1 MAKITSTGIKIDSF
15 NDLFDAI
22 SAEYKNIYG
31 QDINIEQD
39 TSDGQKLSIFVKAY
53 RDLQELG
60 VSIYNSFDPD
70 TAIGTQLNKLMKLC
84 GTSRIPATKSV
95 VDIQVTTSQNVTLDS
110 DYTLKDKLG
119 QLWVISEATTLT
131 TGTTTVSFIA
141 DEWGAIE
148 ALPNTITEFES
159 IVLGVTSVTNPNSA
173 TTGRNEET
181 DNELKLRRKKSV
193 SLPSN
198 NTVDGLLA
206 KLLNINSVLD
216 AVIYENDTDV
226 YDADLDL
233 NAHTIWCIVDGGL
246 NADIIETIAIDKM
259 AGTGLKGSVEDTY
272 TAQILRQDGS
282 YRNKLIAVK
291 YDRPLEVNIYITF
304 DVKAKNVGDYLDL
317 DGMKQAL
324 ETKTFY
330 IGENATVTE
339 LYAYIYS
346 ANTNFIATN
355 LKISDDN
362 VAFTSS
368 QLITGYQDKF
378 VINATNITITEI

>member
-1 MAKITSTGIKIDSF
+1 MAEITSTGIKIDSF

-31 QDINIEQD
+31 QDILIEQS
-39 TSDGQKLSIFVKAY
+39 TADGQKLSIFVKAY

-60 VSIYNSFDPD
+60 VSVYNSFDPD

-84 GTSRIPATKSV
+84 GISRIPATKSV
-95 VDIQVTTSQNVTLDS
+95 VDIQITTSQNVTLDS
-110 DYTLKDKLG
+110 DYTLKDTLG

-148 ALPNTITEFES
+148 ALPNTITDFES

-173 TTGRNEET
+173 TVGRNEET

-206 KLLNINSVLD
+206 KLLNVNSVLD
-216 AVIYENDTDV
+216 AVIYENDTDT
-226 YDADLDL
+226 YDADLEL

-246 NADIIETIAIDKM
+246 NDDIIETIAIDKM
-259 AGTGLKGSVEDTY
+259 AGTGLKGSVTDVY
-272 TAQILRQDGS
+272 TAQILRQDGT
-282 YRNKLIAVK
+282 YRNKLIEVL
-291 YDRPLEVNIYITF
+291 YDRPIEVDIYIKF
-304 DVKAKNVGDYLDL
+304 DVKAKNPSDTLDL
-317 DGMKQAL
+317 EAMKQAL
-324 ETKTFY
+324 ETKTFF

-355 LKISDDN
+355 LQLSIDD
-362 VAFTSS
+362 
-368 QLITGYQDKF
+368 ITYVTDELEAGYQDKF
-378 VINATNITITEI
+378 MITSTNITITEL

>member
-1 MAKITSTGIKIDSF
+1 MAEITSTGIKIDSF

-39 TSDGQKLSIFVKAY
+39 TPDGQKLSIFVKAY

-60 VSIYNSFDPD
+60 VSVYNSFDPD

-84 GTSRIPATKSV
+84 GISRIPATKSV

-110 DYTLKDKLG
+110 DYTLKDTLG
-119 QLWVISEATTLT
+119 QLWVISQATTLT
-131 TGTTTVSFIA
+131 TGTTTVNFIA

-173 TTGRNEET
+173 TVGRNEET

-206 KLLNINSVLD
+206 KLLNVNSVLD
-216 AVIYENDTDV
+216 SVIYENDTDT

-259 AGTGLKGSVEDTY
+259 AGTGLKGSIEDTY

-282 YRNKLIAVK
+282 YRGKLIAIK
-291 YDRPLEVNIYITF
+291 YDRPIEVDIYIKF
-304 DVKAKNVGDYLDL
+304 DVKAKNPSDTLDL
-317 DGMKQAL
+317 EAMKQAL

-355 LKISDDN
+355 LQLSIDD
-362 VAFTSS
+362 
-368 QLITGYQDKF
+368 ITYVTDELEASYQDKF
-378 VINATNITITEI
+378 MITSTNITITEL